1 MSFPL
6 GKKPDT
12 LYSVNK
18 YNAPKINAGFGP
30 GGFMQQDPLSFFG
43 LNTQST
49 PSNQSTLVEPVKK
62 PLLGKTGKTVL
73 TAAAP
78 IVGAG
83 LNSVLSGG
91 LSSGVGTGISSLG
104 SAVGGAVSTVNP
116 LLGAAI
122 SVGSGV
128 LAGGYNAL
136 FGSSVDEGKKRANEE
151 GTAYYNN
158 QTFNAQ
164 GFDDVQNLTDMGNVQ
179 DAYKGGV
186 FSKGSAR
193 SKNMAAREA
202 RDRAVDYAY
211 RGRETNIY
219 NIMNSQT
226 DDKLAHYGAFG
237 GPIET
242 TGMGA
247 IDYDFISRY
256 LDAKDKQASI
266 KDDAASNI
274 VLPVNAGMYAEG
286 GDIYIKPSHRG
297 RLTELKERTGKTEK
311 ELYNDGNPAHKKMV
325 VFARNARKW
334 KHSDGGPLNILYNE
348 NAPLYAFGGDLEVQG
363 TDYPTN
369 LIHINAGGSHEEN
382 TNGGVQM
389 GIDEQGI
396 PNLVEEGEVIFND
409 YVFSNRINIDDT
421 TKESFH
427 VGKKKEMTYAD
438 LAKNLEKAISETPN
452 DPISKAG
459 FKAQMQ
465 DLMEQ
470 QERQKAEM
478 AAEEAKKAFEALSPE
493 EQQAVM
499 QQVAQQ
505 DAMAQQAAMQQPSP
519 EEIVMAQQ
527 QQAMTDGT
535 EAMVGQEPQM
545 NCFGGRINRFDNGG
559 QAYTKMLNSLG
570 FHTQKEFDDWAK
582 ENSIDFGDIWKDNHN
597 TLSID
602 ILGKLWSNEK
612 FKEALKKKNPAL
624 AHAFETKGYDFGTY
638 VPTSNSRATIQ
649 SISKGNWKATNG
661 QGWFGSEDLAFKQAT
676 EGMSEDEIKALTTE
690 QLAERMAKTDAYK
703 NTSKWLENSDNALM
717 YLNTLLNDPDTPDV
731 AKKHALQYV
740 KEGKWKDGYKYNY
753 NDVFGKVRSTNPGTY
768 WHTAMEANRG
778 NDANNFVINEDG
790 SIEPILGNVPTDW
803 ASAGNYSW
811 ADENSDYTYNYY
823 KRPTVAAKPEAAKT
837 PEEKE
842 AEEEK
847 SVAPK
852 HRAEWLRY
860 AGAVSP
866 IVNLAMQAAGVGKPD
881 TSGID
886 AAINLVR
893 NRGTKKAGVQYIGD
907 YLKYR
912 PMDIWSTQ
920 NRAGANARATDR
932 AILNSGFSPSAI
944 AGLVGNSYASQV
956 ADSDLFR
963 KALEYNDA
971 QRQKVAD
978 FNRGTNMF
986 NAEAYNKNSQFN
998 AEQENRNAQYTAQ
1011 LGLEGAIQKA
1021 RAKAGWYNSL
1031 YGNVNNLF
1039 RTIGDIGRENAER
1052 NQVARLVASG
1062 WVPGFNVNSPM
1073 NAGYIKEGA
1082 YGGKINKKKKR

>member
-43 LNTQST
+43 LNKQST
-49 PSNQSTLVEPVKK
+49 PSNQSTPAEPIKK
-62 PLLGKTGKTVL
+62 PLLGKTGNAVL

-104 SAVGGAVSTVNP
+104 STVGGAVSTVNP

-122 SVGSGV
+122 SAGSGV

-256 LDAKDKQASI
+256 LDAKDKQANI

-493 EQQAVM
+493 EQIAVM
-499 QQVAQQ
+499 QQAARQEADAIAAQEQVAAEGVSPEEVT
-505 DAMAQQAAMQQPSP
+505 DAQQAGLQQAQMTP
-519 EEIVMAQQ
+519 EEEQILTAQQ
-527 QQAMTDGT
+527 EAPAMAEGGHLYPDGGYLW
-535 EAMVGQEPQM
+535 EQFWKPVNEYSLQPGNAS
-545 NCFGGRINRFDNGG
+545 NRYKIDN
-559 QAYTKMLNSLG
+559 
-570 FHTQKEFDDWAK
+570 
-582 ENSIDFGDIWKDNHN
+582 
-597 TLSID
+597 
-602 ILGKLWSNEK
+602 
-612 FKEALKKKNPAL
+612 
-624 AHAFETKGYDFGTY
+624 TY
-638 VPTSNSRATIQ
+638 
-649 SISKGNWKATNG
+649 KGNIKELEDSKDYKDFTDYILNKASDEERLNYFKWIDANTGRKNKYIDKNG
-661 QGWFGSEDLAFKQAT
+661 NLVSGWQ
-676 EGMSEDEIKALTTE
+676 
-690 QLAERMAKTDAYK
+690 DAYK
-703 NTSKWLENSDNALM
+703 AAR
-717 YLNTLLNDPDTPDV
+717 NDGLYGIQHYTP
-731 AKKHALQYV
+731 V
-740 KEGKWKDGYKYNY
+740 KAS
-753 NDVFGKVRSTNPGTY
+753 VPIAAT
-768 WHTAMEANRG
+768 
-778 NDANNFVINEDG
+778 VINPAIEDTMTTLPG
-790 SIEPILGNVPTDW
+790 LNPDGTIKDT
-803 ASAGNYSW
+803 
-811 ADENSDYTYNYY
+811 SDIGVNGALTQ
-823 KRPTVAAKPEAAKT
+823 EAA
-837 PEEKE
+837 EGN
-842 AEEEK
+842 K
-847 SVAPK
+847 SVTPGNTVK
-852 HRAEWLRY
+852 PNLRPEWLRY

-912 PMDIWSTQ
+912 PMDIWAAQ
-920 NRAGANARATDR
+920 NRAGANAKATDR